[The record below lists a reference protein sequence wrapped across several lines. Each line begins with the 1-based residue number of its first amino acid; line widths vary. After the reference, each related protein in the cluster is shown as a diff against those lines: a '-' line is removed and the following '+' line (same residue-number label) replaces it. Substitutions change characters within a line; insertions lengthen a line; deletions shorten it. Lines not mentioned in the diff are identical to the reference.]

1 MEKRGDKPRR
11 DEYGRWLPGH
21 SGNPSGGPKGL
32 GVWKAKCRDFMNEEG
47 WGYLISMATT
57 PGKDQRAAL
66 ELLAGY
72 GFGKPTTV
80 VAGDDAAPI
89 KVESRLAGLAESELA
104 KLAKKESPRDGGGGD
119 GD

>member
-1 MEKRGDKPRR
+1 
-11 DEYGRWLPGH
+11 
-21 SGNPSGGPKGL
+21 
-32 GVWKAKCRDFMNEEG
+32 MNAEG
-47 WGYLISMATT
+47 WGYLLEMATT
-57 PGKDQRAAL
+57 PGKDQRQAL